1 MALPKPKLR
10 YRIHDAIYYRTK
22 KSRYITRR
30 DLDSLHSMSLK
41 LYDDLCSKAHAMHVV
56 QPELY
61 VVTDAHYRIW
71 EINGPSS
78 LFDEDE
84 IYMYCIYHYRL
95 QFEDELIEDMPDWY
109 APVSP
114 EENLEPTG
122 TCFKVKVD
130 EII

>member
-10 YRIHDAIYYRTK
+10 YRIYDAIYYRTK
-22 KSRYITRR
+22 KSKYITRR

-78 LFDEDE
+78 LFGEDG

-109 APVSP
+109 APVLP